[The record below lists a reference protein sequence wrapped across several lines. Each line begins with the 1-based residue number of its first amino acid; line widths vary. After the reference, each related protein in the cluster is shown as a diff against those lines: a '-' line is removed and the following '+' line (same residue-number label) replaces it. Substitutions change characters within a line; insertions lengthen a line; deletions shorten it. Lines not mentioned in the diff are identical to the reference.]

1 MRRALRSCG
10 LPAHIRIAK
19 TAIGHLLPAAL
30 FLVGCAQ
37 VPNQWQED
45 GPATAAEWD
54 SPSAKDVR
62 ASHAPATQRHR
73 DGEATPTAAQS
84 GAVTHWPLYFED
96 PFVDKGHGRTD
107 ETHPFDVHRLGWE
120 DYVALPY
127 CLARHTAN
135 WLLLPASA
143 VVTPPWTLMESDGR
157 LSRQLLGYDHD
168 ATRASEAAL
177 EGPAEPASPESE
189 SDSGSAELEI
199 VGVLG

>member
-10 LPAHIRIAK
+10 LPGHIRIAR
-19 TAIGHLLPAAL
+19 TAISRLLPAAL

-62 ASHAPATQRHR
+62 ASHAPAPQRHR

-96 PFVDKGHGRTD
+96 PFEDKGHGRQG
-107 ETHPFDVHRLGWE
+107 LNKYYIGWE

-127 CLARHTAN
+127 CYSRFTLN
-135 WLLLPASA
+135 WLMFPVSA
-143 VVTPPWTLMESDGR
+143 VVTPPWTLMESDGAI
-157 LSRQLLGYDHD
+157 SRQALGYDHD
-168 ATRASEAAL
+168 ATGAQPHAA
-177 EGPAEPASPESE
+177 GPAAAAEEADDEGESE
-189 SDSGSAELEI
+189 PTEETPS
-199 VGVLG
+199 

>member
-10 LPAHIRIAK
+10 LPGHIRIAR

-30 FLVGCAQ
+30 FFVGCAQ

-96 PFVDKGHGRTD
+96 PFEDKGHGR
-107 ETHPFDVHRLGWE
+107 EGLNKFYIGWE

-127 CLARHTAN
+127 CYSRFTLN
-135 WLLLPASA
+135 WLMFPVSA
-143 VVTPPWTLMESDGR
+143 VVTPPWTLMESDGAI
-157 LSRQLLGYDHD
+157 SRQALGYDHD
-168 ATRASEAAL
+168 ATRAQPHAT
-177 EGPAEPASPESE
+177 GPAAAAEEADDEGESE
-189 SDSGSAELEI
+189 PTEETPS
-199 VGVLG
+199 